1 MYMTFSQQSR
11 HVAGG
16 FRLGSIQAGG
26 VGRQSHTNSDVGEEG
41 QAGARIEGAGLQH
54 ICIRI
59 RIRRLLSHSVS
70 GVLSVRTRDI
80 SSFPSVRLMEVRNSV
95 SVKNMSVSLPA
106 SGLT

>member
-59 RIRRLLSHSVS
+59 RRLLSHSVS

-80 SSFPSVRLMEVRNSV
+80 SSFPSVRLMDVRNSV

-106 SGLT
+106 SGLI